1 MNVLSENSSDLDL
14 GRRPEDVCPIL
25 AKSTF
30 TVQEPDSVLHPSWIR
45 TGLAAQV
52 PGARA
57 RVSGVARKARVR
69 ASQASLPG

>member
-1 MNVLSENSSDLDL
+1 M
-14 GRRPEDVCPIL
+14 CPIL
-25 AKSTF
+25 AKITF